1 MMRLPL
7 RLDQLEAR
15 EVPAVVEPLLQ
26 AAVEGAVGPPLRELP
41 VGRVAVASGPG
52 QVIQVHVHDAATG
65 DRIGTV
71 TPFGGYT
78 HGARVA
84 TVDLTGDAVED
95 VIVALGPGAAPWLR
109 VFDGAT
115 LSQVREFL
123 AYSESFRGGV
133 FVAAGDVTGDG
144 RADVVTGAGP
154 GGGPHVRAFDGA
166 KLFENTDPQPTAHQE
181 LFAYSADF
189 RGGVSVAVGDVDGD
203 GVGDVVT
210 GAGPGGGPHVK
221 AFRASDSGLLAGYFA
236 YDPAMTRGV
245 FVAAGDTNGD
255 GRAEIATAPMTGGGP
270 HVRLFRDGIPVAEH
284 VPFDAGQRAGARVA
298 LRDLDGDGRAE
309 VIAATGPGVASQVRV
324 MDGGEVRDF
333 TALPADWIGGLS
345 IA

>member
-1 MMRLPL
+1 
-7 RLDQLEAR
+7 
-15 EVPAVVEPLLQ
+15 
-26 AAVEGAVGPPLRELP
+26 
-41 VGRVAVASGPG
+41 
-52 QVIQVHVHDAATG
+52 VIQVHVHDAATG

-71 TPFGGYT
+71 TPFGDYT

-84 TVDLTGDAVED
+84 TADLTGDAVED

-115 LSQVREFL
+115 LNQVREFL

-144 RADVVTGAGP
+144 RADIITGAGP
-154 GGGPHVRAFDGA
+154 GGGPHVKAFDGTVLVNGTETRPA
-166 KLFENTDPQPTAHQE
+166 ARQE

-189 RGGVSVAVGDVDGD
+189 QGGVSVAVGDVDGD

-221 AFRASDSGLLAGYFA
+221 AFRASDRELLAGFFA
-236 YDPAMTRGV
+236 YDAAMTRGV
-245 FVAAGDTNGD
+245 SVAAGDTNGD

-270 HVRLFRDGIPVAEH
+270 HVRLFGDGVPVAEH
-284 VPFDAGQRAGARVA
+284 VPFDAGQRSGARVA

-333 TALPADWIGGLS
+333 PALPADWIGGLS
-345 IA
+345 VA

>member
-26 AAVEGAVGPPLRELP
+26 AAVEGAVGSPLRELP
-41 VGRVAVASGPG
+41 LGRVAVATGPG
-52 QVIQVHVHDAATG
+52 PVIQVSVHDAATG
-65 DRIGTV
+65 DRIGTIK
-71 TPFGGYT
+71 PFGGYT

-84 TVDLTGDAVED
+84 TADLTGDAVED

-115 LSQVREFL
+115 LNPVREFL
-123 AYSESFRGGV
+123 AYSDSFHGGV
-133 FVAAGDVTGDG
+133 FVAAADVTGDG

-154 GGGPHVRAFDGA
+154 GGGPHVKAFDGVA
-166 KLFENTDPQPTAHQE
+166 LVTNTDTRPTAHQE
-181 LFAYSADF
+181 FFAYAGDF

-221 AFRASDSGLLAGYFA
+221 AFRASDRELLAGFFA
-236 YDPAMTRGV
+236 YDATMTRGV
-245 FVAAGDTNGD
+245 YVAAGDTTGD

-270 HVRLFRDGIPVAEH
+270 HVRLFGDGVPVAEH
-284 VPFDAGQRAGARVA
+284 VPFDAGQRSGARVA

-324 MDGGEVRDF
+324 MDGGDVRDF
-333 TALPADWIGGLS
+333 TALSPDSIGGLS